1 VEDDAELEDG
11 HTHDL
16 RTNGLG
22 FGRVGERL
30 LRRRV
35 FEAHA
40 LRQHFFRVDGLDSG
54 IRASMR
60 VADGVRAVHRVD
72 TVVPGGY
79 VPSLHRDATLSE
91 VGRAKT
97 VRAELQD
104 ECREERGEA
113 DSELDHVVIRR
124 KR

>member
-11 HTHDL
+11 YTHDL

-40 LRQHFFRVDGLDSG
+40 LRQHFFRVDSLNDG
-54 IRASMR
+54 IRAPMR
-60 VADGVRAVHRVD
+60 VADGVRAVHVVD

-79 VPSLHRDATLSE
+79 VHTLHSDATLGE
-91 VGRAKT
+91 VGRAKA

-104 ECREERGEA
+104 ECREE
-113 DSELDHVVIRR
+113 
-124 KR
+124 